1 MVTIRLILRVVCVCV
16 CVCVCLSVCVSRRYI
31 VAKRLKTAMTVID
44 ARLVTCRGQL
54 LCTEYGSDAPTER
67 ETEGGILD
75 LENC

>member
-1 MVTIRLILRVVCVCV
+1 
-16 CVCVCLSVCVSRRYI
+16 VSRRYI